1 MVEKYIHE
9 PKGGPKEG
17 WKIIKEILCCSST
30 RTDKPKWGPKSIRE
44 KKNI

>member
-17 WKIIKEILCCSST
+17 WKINFGNTAISFGSMLFEHQN
-30 RTDKPKWGPKSIRE
+30 GQA
-44 KKNI
+44 